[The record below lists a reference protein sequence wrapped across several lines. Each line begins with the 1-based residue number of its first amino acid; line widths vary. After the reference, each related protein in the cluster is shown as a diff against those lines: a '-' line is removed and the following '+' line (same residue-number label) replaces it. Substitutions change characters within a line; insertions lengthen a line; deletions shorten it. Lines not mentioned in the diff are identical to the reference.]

1 MFYGTV
7 LRKETLPAH
16 LQNSP
21 RPPLK
26 DYSAIGAFA
35 GSGLEIV
42 KIFHSIVPLYLL
54 RISLQSAIQ

>member
-26 DYSAIGAFA
+26 NYSAIGVSA
-35 GSGLEIV
+35 GSALEIV
-42 KIFHSIVPLYLL
+42 KIFHSIIPLHLL